1 MTRLSINVITSAVL
15 LLHRLESYRF
25 PSLTEL
31 AYTKVSSINVEDL
44 FDFSQNCGW
53 VCVNENAL
61 TLTLRGKG
69 ILNLHNQGL
78 NKELK
83 RTMLMDYVL
92 TVSPIWSNRIPY
104 GRSEAAIFM
113 TKDEKACFAE
123 AGLLSDRLDSSV
135 IEWWDTVANKVR
147 AKAQQAQSDKGRI
160 GEKNT
165 IKYEQE
171 RTNSEPKWMSV
182 ESNLAGY
189 DVRSKISSE
198 DHSALL
204 IEVKTSTS
212 SLEQAYFYV
221 TSHEWKVAQTSLAYV
236 FHLWCLSGKKRLLA
250 IISPEDIFPY
260 IPTNNL
266 SGEWE
271 SVKIPFFSFKS
282 NFVEIA

>member
-1 MTRLSINVITSAVL
+1 MIRLSINVITSAVL

-53 VCVNENAL
+53 VCVNENSL

-123 AGLLSDRLDSSV
+123 AGLLSGRLDSSV

>member
-1 MTRLSINVITSAVL
+1 MIRLSINVITSAVL

-53 VCVNENAL
+53 VCVNENSL

-92 TVSPIWSNRIPY
+92 TVSPIWSNRTPY

>member
-1 MTRLSINVITSAVL
+1 MIRLSINVITSAVL

-147 AKAQQAQSDKGRI
+147 AKAQQVFLLH
-160 GEKNT
+160 T
-165 IKYEQE
+165 VYE
-171 RTNSEPKWMSV
+171 
-182 ESNLAGY
+182 G
-189 DVRSKISSE
+189 
-198 DHSALL
+198 
-204 IEVKTSTS
+204 
-212 SLEQAYFYV
+212 
-221 TSHEWKVAQTSLAYV
+221 VA
-236 FHLWCLSGKKRLLA
+236 
-250 IISPEDIFPY
+250 
-260 IPTNNL
+260 
-266 SGEWE
+266 
-271 SVKIPFFSFKS
+271 
-282 NFVEIA
+282 FVS